1 MCEKK
6 DYTKSVNL
14 PSTEFPMRG
23 NLPQREPEILKQWQE
38 LDIYNRLNEKN
49 KGKTPFILHDGP
61 PYANGDLHM
70 GTGNSAA
77 LLFLGFNPHTGDGQT
92 VHLSKKI
99 FFLRQKFK
107 EGRH

>member
-1 MCEKK
+1 MMLVMAVAFVVMR
-6 DYTKSVNL
+6 TVFSFMMVMARL
-14 PSTEFPMRG
+14 LLSIAVVVMFVMMVLMMVMFP
-23 NLPQREPEILKQWQE
+23 LFL
-38 LDIYNRLNEKN
+38 
-49 KGKTPFILHDGP
+49 TV
-61 PYANGDLHM
+61 NGDLHM